1 MSWLKR
7 KIFRKK
13 ISISVIGVGNAG
25 CKIGEKLIQE
35 LRESKITI
43 KSLAVNLAD
52 NFEPKISNFSDDF
65 WFGAKDFVS
74 SDYDFEKAYKQL
86 KAKEPEIISKLERVV
101 FYKRDEKRDDDDLAL
116 HLIIGS
122 GGGTGSAGTIII
134 SKLLAD
140 ITGEPPTVIFVL
152 PEKDEPSL
160 VQYNSARALHYLGFD
175 TLGPHCPIILFDNE
189 KLLKLYED
197 ESIETVLE
205 KSNHLLAE
213 TFTTTVLSALQ
224 ESTHEEFF
232 ADLND
237 FFKSFSRDARGLGII
252 ISLDKEFETLEKA
265 QNTRF
270 SDLFFNELDES
281 SSLTADVTRAKL
293 GYLAITMPTTYQ
305 STFETRK
312 IVKKFEKGDIKV
324 SLNSIEEPILTIRG
338 VLTGIHPDYVERFW
352 EVLEKGRDT
361 RREIIEAETKIKET
375 YIETE

>member
-43 KSLAVNLAD
+43 KSLAANLAD
-52 NFEPKISNFSDDF
+52 NFEPKISNFSDNF

-86 KAKEPEIISKLERVV
+86 KAKEMEIKSKLERVV
-101 FYKRDEKRDDDDLAL
+101 FYKRDERRDEDDLAL

-197 ESIETVLE
+197 ESIEIVLE
-205 KSNHLLAE
+205 KSNELLAE

-224 ESTHEEFF
+224 ESTHEEFY

-324 SLNSIEEPILTIRG
+324 SLNPIDEPILTIRG

-361 RREIIEAETKIKET
+361 RKEIIEAETKIKET

>member
-52 NFEPKISNFSDDF
+52 NFEPKINNYSDNF

-86 KAKEPEIISKLERVV
+86 KAKEMEMKSKLEKVV
-101 FYKRDEKRDDDDLAL
+101 FYKRDERKDEDDLAL

-122 GGGTGSAGTIII
+122 GGGTGSAGTIIV

-197 ESIETVLE
+197 ESIEIVLE
-205 KSNHLLAE
+205 KSNNLLAE

-224 ESTHEEFF
+224 ESTHEEFY

-252 ISLDKEFETLEKA
+252 ISLDKEFESLERA

-324 SLNSIEEPILTIRG
+324 SLNSIDEPILTIRG

>member
-52 NFEPKISNFSDDF
+52 NFEPKINNFSDNF
-65 WFGAKDFVS
+65 WFGAKDLVS
-74 SDYDFEKAYKQL
+74 SDYDFDQAYKQL
-86 KAKEPEIISKLERVV
+86 KAKEMEIKSKLEKVV
-101 FYKRDEKRDDDDLAL
+101 FYKRDERRDKDDLAL

-152 PEKDEPSL
+152 PERDEPSL

-197 ESIETVLE
+197 ESIEIVLE
-205 KSNHLLAE
+205 KSNNLLAE

-224 ESTHEEFF
+224 ESTHEEFY

-252 ISLDKEFETLEKA
+252 ISLDKEFETLERA

-324 SLNSIEEPILTIRG
+324 SLNSIDEPILTIRG

-361 RREIIEAETKIKET
+361 RKEIIEAETKIKET

>member
-35 LRESKITI
+35 LSESKITI

-65 WFGAKDFVS
+65 WFGSKDFVS

-86 KAKEPEIISKLERVV
+86 KAKELEMKSKLEKVV
-101 FYKRDEKRDDDDLAL
+101 FFKRGEKRDEDDLAL

-140 ITGEPPTVIFVL
+140 IIGEPPTVIFVL

-352 EVLEKGRDT
+352 EVLEKGRET
-361 RREIIEAETKIKET
+361 RKEIIEAETKIKET

>member
-52 NFEPKISNFSDDF
+52 NFEPKISNFSDNF
-65 WFGAKDFVS
+65 WFGAKDYVS

-86 KAKEPEIISKLERVV
+86 KAKEMEMKSKLEKVV
-101 FYKRDEKRDDDDLAL
+101 FYKRDERKDEDDLAL

-122 GGGTGSAGTIII
+122 GGGTGSAGTIIV

-197 ESIETVLE
+197 ESIEIVLE
-205 KSNHLLAE
+205 KSNELLAE

-224 ESTHEEFF
+224 ESTHEEFY

-324 SLNSIEEPILTIRG
+324 SLNPIDEPILTIRG

-361 RREIIEAETKIKET
+361 RKEIIEAETKIKET

>member
-35 LRESKITI
+35 LSESKITI

-52 NFEPKISNFSDDF
+52 NFEPKISNFSDTF
-65 WFGAKDFVS
+65 WFGSKDLVS

-86 KAKEPEIISKLERVV
+86 KAKEMEIKSKLEKVV
-101 FYKRDEKRDDDDLAL
+101 FYKRDERRDEDDLAL

-197 ESIETVLE
+197 ESIEIVLE
-205 KSNHLLAE
+205 KSNNLLAE

-224 ESTHEEFF
+224 ESTHEEFY

-252 ISLDKEFETLEKA
+252 ISLDKEFETLERA

-324 SLNSIEEPILTIRG
+324 SLNSIDEPILTIRG

-361 RREIIEAETKIKET
+361 RKEIIEAETKIKET

>member
-13 ISISVIGVGNAG
+13 ISISVIGIGNAG

-52 NFEPKISNFSDDF
+52 NFEPKIGNFSDDF
-65 WFGAKDFVS
+65 WFGSKDFVS

-86 KAKEPEIISKLERVV
+86 KAKELEIKSKLERVV
-101 FYKRDEKRDDDDLAL
+101 FYKRDERKDEDDLAL

-189 KLLKLYED
+189 KLLKLYEN
-197 ESIETVLE
+197 ESIEIVLE
-205 KSNHLLAE
+205 KSNNLLAE
-213 TFTTTVLSALQ
+213 TFTTTILSALQ

-237 FFKSFSRDARGLGII
+237 FFKSFSKDARGLGII

-361 RREIIEAETKIKET
+361 RKEIIEVETKIKET

>member
-52 NFEPKISNFSDDF
+52 NFEPKISNFSDNF
-65 WFGAKDFVS
+65 WFGAKEFAS

-86 KAKEPEIISKLERVV
+86 KAKELEMKSKLERVV
-101 FYKRDEKRDDDDLAL
+101 FYKRDERRDADDLAL

-140 ITGEPPTVIFVL
+140 IIGEPPTVIFVL

-205 KSNHLLAE
+205 KSNNLLAE

-224 ESTHEEFF
+224 ESTHEEFY

-237 FFKSFSRDARGLGII
+237 FFKSFSKDARGLGII

-324 SLNSIEEPILTIRG
+324 SLNSIDEPILTIRG

>member
-52 NFEPKISNFSDDF
+52 NFEPKINNYSDNF

-86 KAKEPEIISKLERVV
+86 KAKEMEMKSKLEKVV
-101 FYKRDEKRDDDDLAL
+101 FYKRDERKDEDDLAL

-122 GGGTGSAGTIII
+122 GGGTGSAGTIIV

-175 TLGPHCPIILFDNE
+175 TLGPHCPILLFDNE

-197 ESIETVLE
+197 ESIEIVLE
-205 KSNHLLAE
+205 KSNNLLAE

-224 ESTHEEFF
+224 ESTHEEFY

-252 ISLDKEFETLEKA
+252 ISLDKEFESLERA

-305 STFETRK
+305 ATFETRK

-324 SLNSIEEPILTIRG
+324 SLNSIDEPILTIRG

-361 RREIIEAETKIKET
+361 RKEIIEAETKIKET

>member
-52 NFEPKISNFSDDF
+52 NFEPKISNFSDTF
-65 WFGAKDFVS
+65 WFGSKDLVS

-86 KAKEPEIISKLERVV
+86 KAKEMEIKSKLEKVV
-101 FYKRDEKRDDDDLAL
+101 FYKRDERKDEDDLAL

-122 GGGTGSAGTIII
+122 GGGTGSAGTIIV

-175 TLGPHCPIILFDNE
+175 TLGPHCPILLFDNE

-197 ESIETVLE
+197 ESIEIVLE
-205 KSNHLLAE
+205 KSNNLLAE

-224 ESTHEEFF
+224 ESTHEEFY

-252 ISLDKEFETLEKA
+252 ISLDKEFESLERA

-324 SLNSIEEPILTIRG
+324 SLNSIDEPILTIRG

>member
-52 NFEPKISNFSDDF
+52 NFEPKISNFSDNF

-86 KAKEPEIISKLERVV
+86 KAKEMEIKSKLERVV
-101 FYKRDEKRDDDDLAL
+101 FYKRDERRDEDDLAL

-197 ESIETVLE
+197 ESIEIVLE
-205 KSNHLLAE
+205 KSNNLLAE

-224 ESTHEEFF
+224 ESTHEEFY
-232 ADLND
+232 AGLND
-237 FFKSFSRDARGLGII
+237 FFKAFSKDARGLGII
-252 ISLDKEFETLEKA
+252 ISLDKEFETLERA

-324 SLNSIEEPILTIRG
+324 SLNSIDEPILTIRG

-352 EVLEKGRDT
+352 EVLEKGRET
-361 RREIIEAETKIKET
+361 RKEIIEAETKIKET

>member
-65 WFGAKDFVS
+65 WFGAKDSVS

-86 KAKEPEIISKLERVV
+86 KAKEMEIKSKLEKVV
-101 FYKRDEKRDDDDLAL
+101 FYKRDERRDEDDLAL

-197 ESIETVLE
+197 ESIEIVLE
-205 KSNHLLAE
+205 KSNNLLAE

-224 ESTHEEFF
+224 ESTHEEFY

-252 ISLDKEFETLEKA
+252 ISLDKEFESLERA

-324 SLNSIEEPILTIRG
+324 SLNSIDEPILTIRG

>member
-35 LRESKITI
+35 LSESKITI

-65 WFGAKDFVS
+65 WFGSKDFVS

-86 KAKEPEIISKLERVV
+86 KAKELEMKSKLEKVV
-101 FYKRDEKRDDDDLAL
+101 FFKRGEKRDEDDLAL

-140 ITGEPPTVIFVL
+140 IIGEPPTVIFVL

-324 SLNSIEEPILTIRG
+324 SLNSIDEPILTIRG

-352 EVLEKGRDT
+352 EVLEKGRET
-361 RREIIEAETKIKET
+361 RKEIIEAETKIKET

>member
-35 LRESKITI
+35 LSESKITI

-65 WFGAKDFVS
+65 WFGSKDFVS

-86 KAKEPEIISKLERVV
+86 KAKELEMKSKLEKVV
-101 FYKRDEKRDDDDLAL
+101 FFKRGEKRDEDDLAL

-140 ITGEPPTVIFVL
+140 IIGEPPTVIFVL

-237 FFKSFSRDARGLGII
+237 FFKAFSKDARGLGII
-252 ISLDKEFETLEKA
+252 ISLDKEFETLERA

-352 EVLEKGRDT
+352 EVLEKGRET
-361 RREIIEAETKIKET
+361 RKEIIEAETKIKET